1 MVKEKKLPEPHP
13 FDYTNVPLPEDCFF
27 KISPSSISKFFD
39 FPVIWYKEQIL
50 GDRQFTGSTA
60 TVLGSIIHGLAEFY
74 AKGLPTDRDLVEK
87 YLRQHM
93 MNPEVN
99 CKEIRDLYPDMAK
112 LLIND
117 YIKHNKPTEV
127 EVSIVTQIEPGIYLG
142 GTCDNLTGTTV
153 VDYKNVSQ
161 KPAGDTIPWGYYIQM
176 MAYAYLYRKEKKVN
190 VDRIRLVYTIRPTKT
205 IGPRLHIVN
214 RTIDETDY
222 KAFEDVLTIM
232 CDTVKLSRLKP
243 EFNHILF
250 KSMQLK
256 DK

>member
-1 MVKEKKLPEPHP
+1 
-13 FDYTNVPLPEDCFF
+13 
-27 KISPSSISKFFD
+27 
-39 FPVIWYKEQIL
+39 
-50 GDRQFTGSTA
+50 
-60 TVLGSIIHGLAEFY
+60 
-74 AKGLPTDRDLVEK
+74 
-87 YLRQHM
+87 
-93 MNPEVN
+93 
-99 CKEIRDLYPDMAK
+99 MAK